1 MAIVKRTQS
10 TVIPIYGARIWCI
23 FIAGFDCMSGFL
35 CSLHSE
41 FTLQFSFE
49 GVLQRKT
56 LQVGRFSSLSHRQCQ
71 PSLRSHQVSRPES
84 GETIFLFRSSRVT
97 RHIYRGFEEMAF
109 NLGVHPL
116 RGQKSFQ
123 SVMVGL
129 ILKHGYRSKENKK
142 PTVNTHSK
150 ARQISRW
157 YLTRDI
163 SGHFK
168 SYRFA

>member
-56 LQVGRFSSLSHRQCQ
+56 RQVGRFSSLSHRQCQ

-150 ARQISRW
+150 AGQISRW
-157 YLTRDI
+157 YFNL
-163 SGHFK
+163 GHSRTF
-168 SYRFA
+168 

>member
-10 TVIPIYGARIWCI
+10 TVIPGYGAWIWRI
-23 FIAGFDCMSGFL
+23 FIAGFDCMSRFL

-41 FTLQFSFE
+41 FTLQFTFE
-49 GVLQRKT
+49 GVLQSKT
-56 LQVGRFSSLSHRQCQ
+56 LQVGKFSSLLHRQCQ
-71 PSLRSHQVSRPES
+71 PFLRETPVNHPES

-97 RHIYRGFEEMAF
+97 RHIYRSFEEMAF

-129 ILKHGYRSKENKK
+129 ILKHGYRSKKK
-142 PTVNTHSK
+142 KKSRVNTHNK

-157 YLTRDI
+157 YFNLGPFRT
-163 SGHFK
+163 F
-168 SYRFA
+168 